1 MKAICTYCSANKL
14 RDAGLLPAVR
24 RYVDGRI
31 ETLHTSAEQQGI
43 HFCILSGEYGL
54 IDGDYLLP
62 WYDHLLVS
70 NEIPRLI
77 EVVQQQ
83 LREKNITEIEY
94 YTVSPAVD
102 PNVIPYFEVIKKGCA
117 RAGIHFREHIL
128 P

>member
-1 MKAICTYCSANKL
+1 
-14 RDAGLLPAVR
+14 
-24 RYVDGRI
+24 
-31 ETLHTSAEQQGI
+31 
-43 HFCILSGEYGL
+43 
-54 IDGDYLLP
+54 
-62 WYDHLLVS
+62 LLVS